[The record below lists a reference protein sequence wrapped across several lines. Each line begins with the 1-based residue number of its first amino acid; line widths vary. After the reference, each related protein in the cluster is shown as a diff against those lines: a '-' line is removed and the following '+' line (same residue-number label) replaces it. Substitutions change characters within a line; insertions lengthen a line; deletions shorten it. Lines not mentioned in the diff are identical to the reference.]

1 MPAEV
6 KGRREDSVQLYKQ
19 KEMQQ
24 VELIDR
30 ILSEENIK
38 AAIHAVKSNKGAP
51 GIDKMAV
58 EALDEYFAKHGE
70 EIKEQIRAKQY
81 KPQPVRRVYIPK
93 ANGKQRPLGIPTV
106 VDRVIQQAT
115 AQILNRG
122 YERYFSDHSH

>member
-1 MPAEV
+1 M
-6 KGRREDSVQLYKQ
+6 QLYKQ

-58 EALDEYFAKHGE
+58 ETLDEYFAK
-70 EIKEQIRAKQY
+70 QI
-81 KPQPVRRVYIPK
+81 
-93 ANGKQRPLGIPTV
+93 
-106 VDRVIQQAT
+106 
-115 AQILNRG
+115 
-122 YERYFSDHSH
+122 